1 MNSSIPN
8 FTASSKPLTGG
19 RVFND
24 DLLTNPGDL
33 EYAKSQFPEAFHLL
47 DHPEL
52 RNTFATYEKEANKA
66 RAWVRWLGFL
76 AVAFGTIALL
86 SAATEPLWHH
96 WKCEE
101 VLTIVF
107 EFCGLG
113 AASIAGGSLWLGPWR
128 KRWLESRFMTERL
141 RQWHFQLLVRKGGEI
156 EALLGQPSSKALET
170 FKAERKKW
178 FDDFLHDFV
187 GKLDSRMDS
196 LANDPDFSSDWLLQ
210 PAASFSNNSQALN
223 HVFEVYRRLRFDHQY
238 DYATHKLSESTDRPL
253 WQFLKWPLLRQE
265 SAIRGWGSFCFIAAL
280 LCSIGVIVNR
290 YFEIK
295 PGLAPYL
302 GGATLALAIVGIALR
317 TIQDGLGITKD
328 IERYRDYRG
337 KVRRSRLCFEETTDQ
352 HKKLRLMEEMELAVV
367 DELRG
372 FLRTHRNAAFAL

>member
-1 MNSSIPN
+1 M
-8 FTASSKPLTGG
+8 GG

-86 SAATEPLWHH
+86 SGATEPLWHH
-96 WKCEE
+96 LKCEE
-101 VLTIVF
+101 ALTIIF

-113 AASIAGGSLWLGPWR
+113 AALVAGGSLWLGPWR

-141 RQWHFQLLVRKGGEI
+141 RQWQFQLLVRKGSEI
-156 EALLGQPSSKALET
+156 EALLGQPTAAALEK

-178 FDDFLHDFV
+178 FDEFLQDFV

-196 LANDPDFSSDWLLQ
+196 LMSDPNFSSDWLLQ
-210 PAASFSNNSQALN
+210 PATSFSKNSPALN
-223 HVFEVYRRLRFDHQY
+223 HVFEVYRRLRFNHQY
-238 DYATHKLSESTDRPL
+238 DYATHKLSESTARPP

-265 SAIRGWGSFCFIAAL
+265 SAIRGGGSFCFIAAL
-280 LCSIGVIVNR
+280 LCSVGVIVNR
-290 YFEIK
+290 YFEFK
-295 PGLAPYL
+295 PSLTPYL
-302 GGATLALAIVGIALR
+302 GLATLAIAIVGVALR

-337 KVRRSRLCFEETTDQ
+337 KVSRSLLCFEQTNDQ
-352 HKKLRLMEEMELAVV
+352 HKKLQLMEEMELAVV

-372 FLRTHRNAAFAL
+372 FLRTHRNAAFTL

>member
-1 MNSSIPN
+1 MNSNIPD
-8 FTASSKPLTGG
+8 FAAHSKLHPEG

-47 DHPEL
+47 DHPDL
-52 RNTFATYEKEANKA
+52 RSTFATYEKAANKA

-76 AVAFGTIALL
+76 AVTSGMIALL

-96 WKCEE
+96 LKYEE
-101 VLTIVF
+101 ALTVVF
-107 EFCGLG
+107 ELCGLL
-113 AASIAGGSLWLGPWR
+113 AAAVAGGSLWLGPWR

-141 RQWHFQLLVRKGGEI
+141 RQWHFQLLVRKGSEI
-156 EALLGQPSSKALET
+156 EALLGQPTPKSLET
-170 FKAERKKW
+170 FKAERKKL
-178 FDDFLHDFV
+178 FDGFLHDFV
-187 GKLDSRMDS
+187 RKLDSRMDT
-196 LANDPDFSSDWLLQ
+196 LANDPDFAGDWLHQ
-210 PAASFSNNSQALN
+210 PPTNFSNNSRALG
-223 HVFEVYRRLRFDHQY
+223 HVFEVYRRLRFNHQY
-238 DYATHKLSESTDRPL
+238 DYATHKLSESTDRPI

-280 LCSIGVIVNR
+280 LCSIVVIVNR

-295 PGLAPYL
+295 PSIAPYL
-302 GGATLALAIVGIALR
+302 GGATLSLAIVGIALR

-337 KVRRSRLCFEETTDQ
+337 KVRRSLLCFEESIDQ

-372 FLRTHRNAAFAL
+372 FLRTHRNAAFVL

>member
-8 FTASSKPLTGG
+8 FAAPPKPLSEG

-33 EYAKSQFPEAFHLL
+33 KYAESQFPETFQLL

-52 RNTFATYEKEANKA
+52 RHTFATYEQTANRA
-66 RAWVRWLGFL
+66 RAWVRWLGLL
-76 AVAFGTIALL
+76 AVASGTIALL
-86 SAATEPLWHH
+86 SAATEPLWHYLEYE
-96 WKCEE
+96 K
-101 VLTIVF
+101 VLTIIF
-107 EFCGLG
+107 ELCGLL
-113 AASIAGGSLWLGPWR
+113 AAIVAGGSLWLGPWR

-141 RQWHFQLLVRKGGEI
+141 RQWHFQLLIRKGSEI
-156 EALLGQPSSKALET
+156 EALLGQPTPKSLET
-170 FKAERKKW
+170 FKAQRKKW

-196 LANDPDFSSDWLLQ
+196 LANDPDFSSDWLHQ
-210 PAASFSNNSQALN
+210 PPTHFSNNCHTLA

-265 SAIRGWGSFCFIAAL
+265 SAIRGWVSFCFIAAL
-280 LCSIGVIVNR
+280 LCSVGVIVNR
-290 YFEIK
+290 YFEIN
-295 PGLAPYL
+295 PSIAPYL
-302 GGATLALAIVGIALR
+302 GGTTLAIAIVGVALR
-317 TIQDGLGITKD
+317 TIQEGLGITKD

-337 KVRRSRLCFEETTDQ
+337 KVRRSLLYFDETTDQ
-352 HKKLRLMEEMELAVV
+352 HKKLRLMEEMELAAV

-372 FLRTHRNAAFAL
+372 FLRTHRNAAFVL